1 MNDPIA
7 PQPPP
12 HSPPPAPTTAPNPLG
27 SFWLGFW
34 LAWGALFAGYTLVV
48 SFLASIANMVRGGGV
63 PHAVWIF
70 LAFCPWLLILAL
82 IVVFAAK
89 GKPLTAKGV
98 AVGLASILGIGLL
111 LFAACF
117 GILMNT
123 SFH

>member
-7 PQPPP
+7 PQPHAP
-12 HSPPPAPTTAPNPLG
+12 SPSPASAPNPLG

-48 SFLASIANMVRGGGV
+48 SFLASIASMVRGGGV
-63 PHAVWIF
+63 PDGVWIF

-82 IVVFAAK
+82 IVIFAAK

-98 AVGLASILGIGLL
+98 AVGLASIFGIGLL

-117 GILMNT
+117 GLLMNT